1 MPRRAE
7 NTALSRFVLAL
18 CEAAGAAI
26 LPHFRNLPGIDN
38 KLEGGFDPVTEGDR
52 AAERAIRAM
61 IEATYPDDGILGEE
75 YGPKPSRSGRVWV
88 LDPIDG
94 TRAFVCGLPTWMT
107 LIGLIEEEKAVIGA
121 AHQAFVGE
129 TFLGNAEGAFAY
141 RNGKR
146 VARLRAAE
154 GGTLAQARCGTTGPA
169 RYSAG
174 SKGRIYAALRSQVR
188 EFRHDADAYFF
199 AMVAAGQMEI
209 AIDTGLQTYDI
220 AALIPII
227 TGAGGCVT
235 NWGGGSALGGGDVVA
250 SAGPALH
257 ETVLA
262 MLADYLDG
270 DADSAPMKASNAAQN

>member
-1 MPRRAE
+1 MLRRAE
-7 NTALSRFVLAL
+7 NTALSRFMLAL
-18 CEAAGAAI
+18 CDVAGAAI

-38 KLEGGFDPVTEGDR
+38 KLEDGFDPVTEGDR

-107 LIGLIEEEKAVIGA
+107 LIGLIEDEKAVIGA

-141 RNGKR
+141 RKGKR
-146 VARLRAAE
+146 IARLRAADS
-154 GGTLAQARCGTTGPA
+154 TLAQARCGTTGPA

-174 SKGRIYAALRSQVR
+174 SKERIYAALRSHVR
-188 EFRHDADAYFF
+188 EFRQTPMPISLPWWQRVRWRSRSTPGFRPMTSRRSFPSSPAP
-199 AMVAAGQMEI
+199 AAASRAG
-209 AIDTGLQTYDI
+209 
-220 AALIPII
+220 AAAARSGAATSSPRPGRRCTRRCWRCWQISWQI
-227 TGAGGCVT
+227 TR
-235 NWGGGSALGGGDVVA
+235 
-250 SAGPALH
+250 
-257 ETVLA
+257 
-262 MLADYLDG
+262 
-270 DADSAPMKASNAAQN
+270 